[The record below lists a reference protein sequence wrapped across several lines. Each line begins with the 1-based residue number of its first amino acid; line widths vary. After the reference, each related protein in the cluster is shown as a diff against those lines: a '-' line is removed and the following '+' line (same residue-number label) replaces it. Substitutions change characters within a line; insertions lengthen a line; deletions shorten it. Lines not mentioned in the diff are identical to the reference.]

1 MTLIM
6 VSLSLKND
14 VMRKPYHTIFP
25 VFFLLSVAIASAQTG
40 RISGMVTDSAGKAI
54 PLASVSLLKNKTL
67 VQTTSTDS
75 LGQYLFQNIKD
86 DSLVLEVSRI
96 DMGKYTSAPFAYA
109 STTEAFSIPAVVL
122 MPQGKTLGAV
132 VVRGKR
138 PSFEKKIDRTIVNV
152 DAMISAAG
160 ISALE
165 ILQQSPGVVV
175 NSDGSIT
182 VGGKQGVMVYID
194 NKPSNLSGQDL
205 ANYLRSLP
213 SETITRLEIMP
224 NPPARYDAAGS
235 AGIINIIS
243 KKTFEKGF
251 NGSITG
257 NLGQGVYWKASTS
270 GNFNYRYNKI
280 NFFGNL
286 SYGVN
291 NDFVDEDN
299 LRLFKNPNG
308 SVNAQFV
315 QKTFLKKQRRTTNVK
330 LGMDYLANAK
340 TTWGIVFTGIDKPVV
355 DGWVNRNDLL
365 NASMQ
370 IDSTIISDNHNH
382 NRWRQAGLNL
392 NLRRTLDAT
401 GRMFT
406 ADVDYLRYKDK
417 TDQTF
422 LTNTYGA
429 DGSFKRR
436 DELLGFLPN
445 ELNIYSG
452 KIDYI
457 HPFASGLKISSGAK
471 ISHVNTSSRAEYF
484 NKFGSNLVLDN
495 DKTNSFKY
503 DETVNAAY
511 IEASREFKRVDLQ
524 AGLRIENT
532 VINGHQLGNAV
543 KPDSSFKRNYTNL
556 FPTFFIQWRLDSV
569 NRHVLSFNYGRR
581 IQRPV
586 YQSLNPFL
594 FFSDKFTYEA
604 GNPYQTPQFTHVAA
618 LSHTFKERYTT
629 TLSYSYIKDL
639 FAETSEKQGFV
650 FITRPDN
657 VGRQINLGLSFAASV
672 DITKW
677 WSANFSTDLMN
688 SDIKSVV
695 YGVPLDT
702 NVTYLNANL
711 TNQFPL
717 KKGWAAEVSA
727 SGRTGSLA
735 GQYTIDPLWSL
746 NIAARK
752 TVLKNKGVVRL
763 SIRDVFYSSV
773 VKGQI
778 NNLVQ
783 AQAFFSNRIDSRMV
797 ILSFTYRFGSA
808 FKAPPRYESNVS
820 EDEKNRV
827 KNN

>member
-1 MTLIM
+1 
-6 VSLSLKND
+6 
-14 VMRKPYHTIFP
+14 MRKPYHTIL
-25 VFFLLSVAIASAQTG
+25 VIFLLLQFSAFAQTG
-40 RISGMVTDSAGKAI
+40 RITGTVTDSLGHAVAS
-54 PLASVSLLKNKTL
+54 ASVSLLKNKAL

-75 LGQYLFQNIKD
+75 LGKYVFENIKD

-96 DMGKYTSAPFAYA
+96 DMGKYTSEAFAYNSA
-109 STTEAFSIPAVVL
+109 TGEMAIPAVIL
-122 MPQGKTLGAV
+122 IPHTSTLSTV
-132 VVRGKR
+132 VVRGKKQTY
-138 PSFEKKIDRTIVNV
+138 EYKNDRTIVNV

-165 ILQQSPGVVV
+165 VLQQSPGVVV
-175 NSDGSIT
+175 NSDGSLT
-182 VGGKQGVMVYID
+182 VKGKQGVTVYID

-213 SETITRLEIMP
+213 SETISRMEIMP
-224 NPPARYDAAGS
+224 NPPARYDAAGN
-235 AGIINIIS
+235 AGIINIVS
-243 KKTFEKGF
+243 KKIFEKGF

-257 NLGQGVYWKASTS
+257 NLGQGVYWKASTN

-280 NFFGNL
+280 NLFGNL
-286 SYGVN
+286 SYGIN

-299 LRLFKNPNG
+299 LRLFTNPNG
-308 SVNAQFV
+308 TLNAKFV
-315 QKTFLKKQRRTTNVK
+315 QTTFLKKERRTTNIK

-340 TTWGIVFTGIDKPVV
+340 TTWGFLFTGIDRPVV
-355 DGWVNRNDLL
+355 DSWVNRNDLL
-365 NASMQ
+365 NALLQ
-370 IDSTIISDNHNH
+370 TDSTIISNNRNH
-382 NRWRQAGLNL
+382 NRWRQAGVNV
-392 NLRRTLDAT
+392 NMRRTLDAS
-401 GRMFT
+401 GRTLT
-406 ADVDYLRYKDK
+406 ADVDYLRYWDK

-422 LTNTYGA
+422 LTNTYGG
-429 DGSFKRR
+429 DGSFRR
-436 DELLGFLPN
+436 REELLGFLPN

-452 KIDYI
+452 KIDYT
-457 HPFASGLKISSGAK
+457 HPFTSGVKMSGGIK
-471 ISHVNTSSRAEYF
+471 MSHVKTHSQAEYF
-484 NKFGSNLVLDN
+484 NRVGSDLFIDN

-511 IEASREFKRVDLQ
+511 IEASREYKRVDLQ
-524 AGLRIENT
+524 AGLRVENT
-532 VINGHQLGNAV
+532 VINGHQLGNTV
-543 KPDSSFKRNYTNL
+543 KPDSTFKRNYTNL
-556 FPTFFIQWRLDSV
+556 FPTFFIQWRLDSL
-569 NRHVLSFNYGRR
+569 NKHVISFNYGRR

-604 GNPYQTPQFTHVAA
+604 GNPYQTPQFTHVLS
-618 LSHTFKERYTT
+618 LSHTFKERYST

-639 FAETSEKQGFV
+639 FAETSEKQGYV
-650 FITRPDN
+650 LITRPDN
-657 VGRQINLGLSFAASV
+657 VGRQINLGLSFSASV
-672 DITKW
+672 NIAKW
-677 WSANFSTDLMN
+677 WTANFSTDLIN
-688 SDIKSVV
+688 ADIKSIV

-702 NVTYLNANL
+702 NITYLTANL
-711 TNQFPL
+711 TNQLPF

-727 SGRTGSLA
+727 SGRTGNLA
-735 GQYTIDPLWSL
+735 GQYTLDPLWSL

-752 TVLKNKGVVRL
+752 SVMKNKGAIRL

-797 ILSFTYRFGSA
+797 ILSFNYRFGSA

>member
-1 MTLIM
+1 
-6 VSLSLKND
+6 
-14 VMRKPYHTIFP
+14 
-25 VFFLLSVAIASAQTG
+25 
-40 RISGMVTDSAGKAI
+40 MVTDSTGKGVA
-54 PLASVSLLKNKTL
+54 LASVSLVKNKML
-67 VQTTSTDS
+67 VQTSSTDS
-75 LGQYLFQNIKD
+75 FGRYVFENIKD

-96 DMGKYTSAPFAYA
+96 DMGKYTSEPFAYTSA
-109 STTEAFSIPAVVL
+109 NGELSIPAVVL
-122 MPQGKTLGAV
+122 IPQSKTLSTV

-138 PSFEKKIDRTIVNV
+138 PTIENKIDRTVVNV

-175 NSDGSIT
+175 NTDGSIT
-182 VGGKQGVMVYID
+182 VKGKQGVAVYID

-213 SETITRLEIMP
+213 SETISRLEIMP
-224 NPPARYDAAGS
+224 NPPARYDATGN
-235 AGIINIIS
+235 AGIINIVS
-243 KKTFEKGF
+243 KKIFEKGF

-257 NLGQGVYWKASTS
+257 NLGQGVYWKASANS
-270 GNFNYRYNKI
+270 NFNYRYNKI
-280 NFFGNL
+280 NVFGNV

-299 LRLFKNPNG
+299 QRIFKNPNG
-308 SVNAQFV
+308 SLSAQFM
-315 QKTFLKKQRRTTNVK
+315 QETFLKKQRRTTNIK
-330 LGMDYLANAK
+330 LGMDYLASAK
-340 TTWGIVFTGIDKPVV
+340 TTWGILFTGIDRPV
-355 DGWVNRNDLL
+355 DDDWVNRNDLL
-365 NASMQ
+365 NASLQ
-370 IDSTIISDNHNH
+370 TDSTIISDNRNH
-382 NRWRQAGLNL
+382 NRWRQAGVNV

-406 ADVDYLRYKDK
+406 ADVDYLRYWDK

-422 LTNTYGA
+422 LTNTYGG

-445 ELNIYSG
+445 ELDIYSG
-452 KIDYI
+452 KIDYF
-457 HPFASGLKISSGAK
+457 HPFASGLKVSSGLK
-471 ISHVNTSSRAEYF
+471 MSHVKTNSRAEYF
-484 NKFGSNLVLDN
+484 NRIGNNLIIDN
-495 DKTNSFKY
+495 EKTNSFNY

-532 VINGHQLGNAV
+532 IVNGHQLGNPI

-556 FPTFFIQWRLDSV
+556 FPTFFIQWRLDSI
-569 NRHVLSFNYGRR
+569 NKHVLSFNYGRR

-604 GNPYQTPQFTHVAA
+604 GNPYQTPQFTQVVT
-618 LSHTFKERYTT
+618 LSHTFKERYSTSLT
-629 TLSYSYIKDL
+629 YSYIKDL
-639 FAETSEKQGFV
+639 FAETSEKQGYV

-657 VGRQINLGLSFAASV
+657 VGRQINLGLSFSASV
-672 DITKW
+672 DIASW
-677 WSANFSTDLMN
+677 WSANFSADLIN

-702 NVTYLNANL
+702 NVTYLTANL
-711 TNQFPL
+711 TNQLPF
-717 KKGWAAEVSA
+717 KNGWAAEVSA
-727 SGRTGSLA
+727 SGRTGNLA

-752 TVLKNKGVVRL
+752 AVLKNKGLVRL
-763 SIRDVFYSSV
+763 SIRDVFYSSI

-778 NNLVQ
+778 NNLIQ

-797 ILSFTYRFGSA
+797 ILSFSYRFGSA

>member
-1 MTLIM
+1 MIL
-6 VSLSLKND
+6 
-14 VMRKPYHTIFP
+14 P
-25 VFFLLSVAIASAQTG
+25 VFFLFSAVIASAQTG
-40 RISGMVTDSAGKAI
+40 RITGIVTDSSGNGVLA
-54 PLASVSLLKNKTL
+54 ASVSLLRNKML
-67 VQTTSTDS
+67 VQTTSTDTA
-75 LGQYLFQNIKD
+75 GRYVFENVKD

-96 DMGKYTSAPFAYA
+96 DMGKYTSAPFVYSSANG
-109 STTEAFSIPAVVL
+109 ELLMPAVIL
-122 MPQGKTLGAV
+122 IPSTKTLGAV

-138 PSFEKKIDRTIVNV
+138 PSIEKKIDRTIVNV

-175 NSDGSIT
+175 NSDGSVV

-224 NPPARYDAAGS
+224 NPPSRYDAAGN
-235 AGIINIIS
+235 AGIINIVT

-257 NLGQGVYWKASTS
+257 NLGQGVYWKASTNA
-270 GNFNYRYNKI
+270 NFNYRYNKV
-280 NFFGNL
+280 NLFGNV

-308 SVNAQFV
+308 SVNARFV
-315 QKTFLKKQRRTTNVK
+315 QTTFLKKQRRTANVK

-340 TTWGIVFTGIDKPVV
+340 TTWGILLTGIDRPV
-355 DGWVNRNDLL
+355 DDDWVNRNDLL
-365 NASMQ
+365 NAAMQ
-370 IDSTIISDNHNH
+370 RDSTIISDNLNF
-382 NRWRQAGLNL
+382 NRWRQAGVNV
-392 NLRRTLDAT
+392 NMRRTLDAT
-401 GRMFT
+401 GRLLT
-406 ADVDYLRYKDK
+406 ADVDYLRYWDK

-422 LTNTYGA
+422 LTNTYGG
-429 DGSFKRR
+429 DGTFKRR

-445 ELNIYSG
+445 ELDIYSG
-452 KIDYI
+452 KIDYS
-457 HPFASGLKISSGAK
+457 HPFSSGLKMSGGLKIS
-471 ISHVNTSSRAEYF
+471 HVRTNSRAEYF
-484 NKFGSNLVLDN
+484 NRVGTTLLVDN
-495 DKTNSFKY
+495 DKTNTFKY

-511 IEASREFKRVDLQ
+511 VEASKEYRRIDFQL
-524 AGLRIENT
+524 GLRLENT
-532 VINGHQLGNAV
+532 MVNGHQLGNSV

-556 FPTFFIQWRLDSV
+556 FPTFFMQWRLDSV
-569 NRHVLSFNYGRR
+569 NRNVIAFNYGRR

-604 GNPYQTPQFTHVAA
+604 GNPYQMPQFTQVVS
-618 LSHTFKERYTT
+618 LSHTFKERYST

-639 FAETSEKQGFV
+639 FAETSEQQGFV
-650 FITRPDN
+650 LITRPGN
-657 VGRQINLGLSFAASV
+657 VGRQVNLGLSFSASV
-672 DITKW
+672 DIAKW
-677 WSANFSTDLMN
+677 WSANFSADLIN

-702 NVTYLNANL
+702 NVTYLTANF
-711 TNQFPL
+711 TNQLPF
-717 KKGWAAEVSA
+717 KKGWAVEVSA

-735 GQYTIDPLWSL
+735 GQYTIDALWSL
-746 NIAARK
+746 NVAARK
-752 TVLKNKGVVRL
+752 SVLKNRGVVRL
-763 SIRDVFYSSV
+763 SLRDIFYSSI

-778 NNLVQ
+778 NNLIQ
-783 AQAFFSNRIDSRMV
+783 AQAFFSNRIDSRMA
-797 ILSFTYRFGSA
+797 ILSFSYRFGSS
-808 FKAPPRYESNVS
+808 FKAPPRYESTVS
-820 EDEKNRV
+820 EEEKNRV